1 MLTEYAVIDHHDRF
15 VLYTGTFMQCMQVQ
29 AEGYGGLTVVPYI
42 DVADWDINVTP
53 VDMPDHY
60 RR

>member
-1 MLTEYAVIDHHDRF
+1 MLTEYAVIDHEDRF
-15 VLYTGTFMQCMQVQ
+15 VLYAGTFMQCMQVQ

-42 DVADWDINVTP
+42 DVSDWDITVTP
-53 VDMPDHY
+53 VDLPDHY

>member
-1 MLTEYAVIDHHDRF
+1 MLTEYAVIDHRDKF
-15 VLYTGTFMQCMQVQ
+15 VLYAGTFMECLRVQ

-42 DVADWDINVTP
+42 DVADWDINESP
-53 VDMPDHY
+53 VDLPDYY